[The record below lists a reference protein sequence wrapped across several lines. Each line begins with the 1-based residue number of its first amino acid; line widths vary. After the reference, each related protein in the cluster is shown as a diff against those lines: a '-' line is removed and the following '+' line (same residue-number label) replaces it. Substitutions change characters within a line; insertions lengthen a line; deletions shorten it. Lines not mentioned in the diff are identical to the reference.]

1 MKTTEF
7 KTFKV
12 EVKDAQA
19 WVTFDYPPVN
29 IQGIPMLED
38 LNQFSGIIR
47 RMIAVSRLLFSS
59 RHIQRFL

>member
-19 WVTFDYPPVN
+19 WVTFDNPPDIDN
-29 IQGIPMLED
+29 QRNFETALMD
-38 LNQFSGIIR
+38 LQE
-47 RMIAVSRLLFSS
+47 VE
-59 RHIQRFL
+59 

>member
-19 WVTFDYPPVN
+19 WVTFDNPPVN
-29 IQGIPMLED
+29 IQDTAMLDD
-38 LNQFSGIIR
+38 LNNLAEQLERDRSIKNYRG
-47 RMIAVSRLLFSS
+47 
-59 RHIQRFL
+59 